1 VARGVNQR
9 PRRSTHACGRAPRR
23 PWGSDGAHWLAAA
36 PLTRG
41 PHGRR
46 ARPCPLRFG
55 INLAS
60 APAFRRPGNW
70 APLGLWRWWRS
81 FDQPAICAPRGPLR
95 PAGRICGN
103 RAHELSSGRLR
114 AGQAA
119 SSRQTPGGSCDVP
132 RPGRTPMGR
141 GGGGAPA
148 IETPGHRLHVEQRP
162 PGRREPA
169 GVAFPP
175 RAAQQGDRLGLAC
188 ASGVRAIG
196 GRRPRFRQGR
206 RSRRPR
212 LSRTT
217 TPGGARRIDRA
228 LDARE
233 RPWWSATRGGAQDF
247 LVSQK
252 ISAISSILARSSSAL
267 PASISPLV
275 PVAPA
280 SLVASLTRVC
290 SCGYFSKCG
299 GLK

>member
-70 APLGLWRWWRS
+70 HGSGCGGGGDRS
-81 FDQPAICAPRGPLR
+81 TSLAMCAPRPSPASGAHLR
-95 PAGRICGN
+95 KVARMNCPVDGYV
-103 RAHELSSGRLR
+103 RA
-114 AGQAA
+114 
-119 SSRQTPGGSCDVP
+119 RQRRHGK
-132 RPGRTPMGR
+132 
-141 GGGGAPA
+141 
-148 IETPGHRLHVEQRP
+148 H
-162 PGRREPA
+162 RREPA

-188 ASGVRAIG
+188 AFGVRAIG

-217 TPGGARRIDRA
+217 TPGGARRIDRG
-228 LDARE
+228 LDARQ
-233 RPWWSATRGGAQDF
+233 RPCWSATRGGAQDF

>member
-1 VARGVNQR
+1 MGQRRGALVGGCAFD
-9 PRRSTHACGRAPRR
+9 T
-23 PWGSDGAHWLAAA
+23 GA
-36 PLTRG
+36 
-41 PHGRR
+41 
-46 ARPCPLRFG
+46 ARPPSETVPAPIRHKPRERTSVSAARE
-55 INLAS
+55 LA
-60 APAFRRPGNW
+60 R
-70 APLGLWRWWRS
+70 LGLWRWWRS
-81 FDQPAICAPRGPLR
+81 FDQPCHMR
-95 PAGRICGN
+95 PARPSPASGAHPRKVARMDCPVDGYV
-103 RAHELSSGRLR
+103 RA
-114 AGQAA
+114 
-119 SSRQTPGGSCDVP
+119 RQRRHGK
-132 RPGRTPMGR
+132 
-141 GGGGAPA
+141 
-148 IETPGHRLHVEQRP
+148 H
-162 PGRREPA
+162 RREPA